1 MVKKRTPPAKRKPD
15 RHGLIYPD
23 SRAAVVRC
31 DRHGDVFEP
40 CFACQIERKHGD
52 VFEPCFACQIERK
65 REAAEAA
72 KEE

>member
-40 CFACQIERKHGD
+40 CFACQIERKTK
-52 VFEPCFACQIERK
+52 RK